1 MEWDIK
7 VYYIDMK
14 ISRKS
19 PELLILIMTVGAGL
33 SWAVWLNLLNNFAIE
48 KVNFT
53 GAEIGILQSL
63 REVPGFLAF
72 TVIFVLAFIREQK
85 LAYISFGLMGFGVLI
100 TGLVETNLTFYL
112 ATIIMS
118 TGFHYY
124 ETISSSLTL
133 QWIDKDKT
141 AEFLGRVIATRSAA
155 SIAAFSLV
163 WIMFEIFDIEYLWI
177 YFVGGGFSV
186 LAALFCWQYFSY
198 FPQEVT
204 QTKKVVLRKRYW
216 LYYALQFM
224 GGARRQI
231 FVVFAAFLMV
241 EKFEFSVGEIS
252 LLLLANAAIN
262 VTLAPKIGRLIQR
275 FGERRSLIFEYVG
288 LALIFIGY
296 AVVESSAFAVFLYIA
311 DHLFFSI
318 AIALKTYFQ
327 KIADPAD
334 IASSAGVSFSINH
347 IAAIFI
353 PVVFG
358 LIWLYSPSL
367 VFLAGAGMAI
377 LSLLLALNMPTK
389 PTAGNEVLLGKFS

>member
-1 MEWDIK
+1 
-7 VYYIDMK
+7 MK

-19 PELLILIMTVGAGL
+19 PELLILIMTIGAGL

-48 KVNFT
+48 KVNFS

-72 TVIFVLAFIREQK
+72 TVIFVLAFVREQK

-112 ATIIMS
+112 ATIVMS
-118 TGFHYY
+118 TGFHYF

-186 LAALFCWQYFSY
+186 LAAIFCWQYFSY
-198 FPQEVT
+198 FPQKVT

-347 IAAIFI
+347 IAAVFI

-367 VFLAGAGMAI
+367 VFLAGAGMAV
-377 LSLLLALNMPTK
+377 LSLLLALNMPAK
-389 PTAGNEVLLGKFS
+389 PSLGNEVLVGKFS

>member
-1 MEWDIK
+1 
-7 VYYIDMK
+7 MK

-19 PELLILIMTVGAGL
+19 PELLILIMTIGAGL

-48 KVNFT
+48 KVNFS

-72 TVIFVLAFIREQK
+72 TVIFVLAFVREQK
-85 LAYISFGLMGFGVLI
+85 LAYISFGMMGFGVLI

-112 ATIIMS
+112 ATIVMS
-118 TGFHYY
+118 TGFHYF

-186 LAALFCWQYFSY
+186 LAAIFCWQYFSY
-198 FPQEVT
+198 FPQKVT

-296 AVVESSAFAVFLYIA
+296 ALVESSAFAVFLYIA

-347 IAAIFI
+347 IAAVFI

-367 VFLAGAGMAI
+367 VFLAGAGMAV
-377 LSLLLALNMPTK
+377 LSLLLALNMPAK
-389 PTAGNEVLLGKFS
+389 PSLGNEVLVGKFS

>member
-1 MEWDIK
+1 
-7 VYYIDMK
+7 MK
-14 ISRKS
+14 ISHKS

-48 KVNFT
+48 KVNFS

-72 TVIFVLAFIREQK
+72 TVIFVLAFVREQK

-112 ATIIMS
+112 ATIVMS
-118 TGFHYY
+118 TGFHYF

-186 LAALFCWQYFSY
+186 LAAIFCWQYFSY
-198 FPQEVT
+198 FPQKVT

-347 IAAIFI
+347 IAAVFI

-367 VFLAGAGMAI
+367 VFLAGAGMAV
-377 LSLLLALNMPTK
+377 LSLLLALNMPAK
-389 PTAGNEVLLGKFS
+389 PSLGNEVLVGKFS

>member
-1 MEWDIK
+1 
-7 VYYIDMK
+7 MK

-19 PELLILIMTVGAGL
+19 PELLILIMTIGAGL

-48 KVNFT
+48 KVNFS

-72 TVIFVLAFIREQK
+72 TVIFVLAFVREQK

-112 ATIIMS
+112 ATIVMS
-118 TGFHYY
+118 TGFHYF

-163 WIMFEIFDIEYLWI
+163 WIMFEIFDVEYLWI

-186 LAALFCWQYFSY
+186 LAAIFCWQYFSY
-198 FPQEVT
+198 FPQKIT

-296 AVVESSAFAVFLYIA
+296 AVVESSTFAVFLYIA

-347 IAAIFI
+347 IAAVFI

-367 VFLAGAGMAI
+367 VFLAGAGMAV
-377 LSLLLALNMPTK
+377 LSLLLALNMPAK
-389 PTAGNEVLLGKFS
+389 PSLGNEVLVGKFS

>member
-1 MEWDIK
+1 
-7 VYYIDMK
+7 MK

-19 PELLILIMTVGAGL
+19 PELLILIMTIGAGL

-48 KVNFT
+48 KVNFS

-72 TVIFVLAFIREQK
+72 TVIFVLAFVREQK

-112 ATIIMS
+112 ATIVMS
-118 TGFHYY
+118 TGFHYF

-155 SIAAFSLV
+155 SIAAFSLA

-177 YFVGGGFSV
+177 YSVGGGFSV
-186 LAALFCWQYFSY
+186 LAAIFCWQYFSY
-198 FPQEVT
+198 FPQKVT

-275 FGERRSLIFEYVG
+275 FGERRSLIFEYIG

-377 LSLLLALNMPTK
+377 LSLLLALNMPAK

>member
-1 MEWDIK
+1 
-7 VYYIDMK
+7 MK

-19 PELLILIMTVGAGL
+19 PELLILIITVGAGL

-48 KVNFT
+48 KVNFS

-72 TVIFVLAFIREQK
+72 TVIFVLAFVREQK
-85 LAYISFGLMGFGVLI
+85 LAYISFGLMGLGVLI

-112 ATIIMS
+112 ATIVMS

-163 WIMFEIFDIEYLWI
+163 WVMFEIFDVEYLWI

-198 FPQEVT
+198 FPQKVT

-275 FGERRSLIFEYVG
+275 FGERHSLIFEYIG

-347 IAAIFI
+347 IAAVFI

-367 VFLAGAGMAI
+367 VFLAGAGMAV
-377 LSLLLALNMPTK
+377 LSLLLALNMPAK
-389 PTAGNEVLLGKFS
+389 PTLGNEVLIGKFL